1 VRRARA
7 QSSSQSASSPPQV
20 PLRLY
25 RALRER
31 MAGVVRCRP
40 VSSTGA
46 LDSSGASRFL
56 GNLCATTK
64 ESALTIYPSWT
75 RLSPAAG
82 WEASGRKRIQ
92 KGEGGDLKEAIRDGM
107 LDGRRFWAA
116 VLGGGSGRRRRRRGG
131 AFVRSFVRTLRRS
144 TATAAEGTE
153 CSRRTRQGSS
163 GFCLRVQGDVKS
175 VDAKGSSSFR
185 PKRSAH
191 QSSFPSAIQHHA
203 AGTSPEPYSDPSANS
218 L

>member
-1 VRRARA
+1 MTRAVTCGVRGHRARRRVLQVLLKSPSGCTGRCA
-7 QSSSQSASSPPQV
+7 SVWQVSSGVVHRSPGQLGRITV
-20 PLRLY
+20 SGEPLRDD
-25 RALRER
+25 E
-31 MAGVVRCRP
+31 
-40 VSSTGA
+40 
-46 LDSSGASRFL
+46 
-56 GNLCATTK
+56 
-64 ESALTIYPSWT
+64 
-75 RLSPAAG
+75 
-82 WEASGRKRIQ
+82 RKRTY
-92 KGEGGDLKEAIRDGM
+92 DLPIVDASFTGCGLGSKWEKANSK
-107 LDGRRFWAA
+107 GRRRRSKGSNPRWDAGWAA
-116 VLGGGSGRRRRRRGG
+116 VLRGGSGRRRRRRGG

-144 TATAAEGTE
+144 TATAAKGTK

-163 GFCLRVQGDVKS
+163 GFCLHVQGDVKS